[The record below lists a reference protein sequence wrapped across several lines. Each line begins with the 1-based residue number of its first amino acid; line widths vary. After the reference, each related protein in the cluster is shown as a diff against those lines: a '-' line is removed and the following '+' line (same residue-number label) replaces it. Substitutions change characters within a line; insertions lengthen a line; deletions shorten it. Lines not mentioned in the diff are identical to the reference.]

1 MAPWALA
8 LGLALLT
15 GSGRQLVTPLLVAF
29 LSKTGNFNVLD
40 LGHKLLL
47 LSKVTNQFKD
57 SADE

>member
-29 LSKTGNFNVLD
+29 LSLTGNFNVLD

-47 LSKVTNQFKD
+47 LSKMTN
-57 SADE
+57 

>member
-47 LSKVTNQFKD
+47 LSKVTN
-57 SADE
+57 